1 MAFPADLGPLWK
13 TFSEIDIRTIREQS
27 EMTPRLALVGS
38 DGKTSAFQDLL
49 QHGPRSAE
57 QLVTAI
63 PTYHLPLDNAD
74 LAALAG
80 YDLRIVLLDDAEQA
94 RRGDLRSLL
103 AHPAPIL
110 LVQDPSRVVALS
122 VDPSLGGQAAAN
134 VRSVACSLGDMEMV
148 RKELL
153 PAILKLL
160 PDHELSA
167 GRAYPGLRPA
177 AAQKVILSTSKVNAG
192 YAAGTGV
199 AQMIPGLGIPF
210 AVADMVILTKNQ
222 VVMAYKLG
230 MLMGESGTLPEIVP
244 KVAGVVGA
252 GFMWRQLARELVGFL
267 PLGVVLKT
275 AVAYAG
281 TYATGQAIYQYFVT
295 GEKLN
300 KQDLRRLFDDAM
312 ARGRAVAAH
321 TVEQV
326 RAKRAPAALL
336 ETTDGKPA
344 RKKLKL
350 PKVGKRQ
357 PV

>member
-1 MAFPADLGPLWK
+1 MALPTDLGPLWK
-13 TFSEIDIRTIREQS
+13 TFSEIDISTIREQS

-38 DGKTSAFQDLL
+38 DDKTSAFQRLL

-57 QLVTAI
+57 QLVTAV
-63 PTYHLPLDNAD
+63 PTYHLPLEAAD

-94 RRGDLRSLL
+94 RRDDLRSLL
-103 AHPAPIL
+103 AHSAPIL
-110 LVQDPSRVVALS
+110 LVQDPSRIVALS

-134 VRSVACSLGDMEMV
+134 VRSVACSLDDKEAV
-148 RKELL
+148 KKELL

-177 AAQKVILSTSKVNAG
+177 AALKLIQNTSKVNAG

-230 MLMGESGTLPEIVP
+230 ILMGESGTLAEIIP

-252 GFMWRQLARELVGFL
+252 GFMWRQVARELVGFL
-267 PLGVVLKT
+267 PLGVVFKT
-275 AVAYAG
+275 GVAYAG

-295 GEKLN
+295 GEKLR
-300 KQDLRRLFDDAM
+300 QADLRRLFDDAM
-312 ARGRAVAAH
+312 ARGREIAAG

-326 RAKRAPAALL
+326 RARREHGALL
-336 ETTDGKPA
+336 ETPDDKLA
-344 RKKLKL
+344 RKKIKL
-350 PKVGKRQ
+350 PALGKRQ